1 MNSHTVV
8 PVGPKKQEKSLTS
21 SLNSL
26 SINLQTKE
34 DDRTLRHFSAL
45 STITSF
51 PCLETRDYLFVVS
64 RRPAFN
70 CNCCLQIREGN
81 GNPLQYSC
89 LENPMDGGAWWAA
102 VHGVSKSR
110 A

>member
-8 PVGPKKQEKSLTS
+8 PVGPKKQKKSLTS

-51 PCLETRDYLFVVS
+51 PCLETRDYLLVVS

-70 CNCCLQIREGN
+70 CNCCLRVREGN